1 MLNSPRWLL
10 ALVSVSFALFH
21 VVLGALSWGGYDNLV
36 LLGLSICIYL
46 LSIGLVVGLKVGL
59 DMGVGLGIVGATGA
73 VATSIVANLGIT
85 EGLTGTYASWYVG
98 GMGVLLGI
106 IAIRGQANLAWL
118 AGLVVAAVVVVEA
131 GFGAIGSSGLVGMVV
146 LIAAGQA
153 TARSVA
159 KADLEVEELQKAE
172 IQTEAE
178 IISSAA
184 AGRER
189 RERLQRV
196 LDRALPELSLITARK
211 GILSAEQQQKLLQLE
226 ASLRDDIRGRKL
238 INEEVQ
244 TAAQAARERG
254 VQVLLLD
261 EGGLDQVNDSMRKVV
276 LDKVVVAI
284 NSVTAGKVV
293 IRSPKGEKWLVTVA
307 ASRPGTNAPDL
318 WLKF

>member
-196 LDRALPELSLITARK
+196 LDRALPELSLITALK

-238 INEEVQ
+238 INEDVQ

>member
-21 VVLGALSWGGYDNLV
+21 GVLGALSWGGYDNLV

-106 IAIRGQANLAWL
+106 IAIRGQASLAWL

-238 INEEVQ
+238 INEDVQ

-261 EGGLDQVNDSMRKVV
+261 EGGLDQVNDSTRKVV

>member
-10 ALVSVSFALFH
+10 ASVSVSFALFH
-21 VVLGALSWGGYDNLV
+21 AVLGALSWGGYDNLL
-36 LLGLSICIYL
+36 LLGLSIGIYL
-46 LSIGLVVGLKVGL
+46 LSISLVVALKEGLNMGL
-59 DMGVGLGIVGATGA
+59 GLGIIGATGA
-73 VATSIVANLGIT
+73 VSTSVVANLGIT

-106 IAIRGQANLAWL
+106 IAIRGQASLAWL
-118 AGLVVAAVVVVEA
+118 AGLIVAVVVVQEA

-146 LIAAGQA
+146 LIAASQA
-153 TARSVA
+153 TARSVS

-196 LDRALPELSLITARK
+196 LDRALPELSLITAHK
-211 GILSAEQQQKLLQLE
+211 GILNAQQQQKFLQLE

-238 INEEVQ
+238 INEDVQ
-244 TAAQAARERG
+244 AAAQSARERG

-261 EGGLDQVNDSMRKVV
+261 EGGLDQVNDDMRKVV